1 MPSSLPR
8 ALEPGD
14 VARYLAGV
22 GLLADP
28 NGATVEELTGGVS
41 NRAFWARWAGG
52 GCVVKQARPRLAVQM
67 EWLADVR
74 RVIREGEAMQW
85 LRARLGGP
93 HIPRLLHLDRE
104 RNLLV
109 MEAIPPP
116 AENYKAILLRGK
128 VDPALAEQFG
138 GLLARIHNAT
148 MDLESHRQFGDATFF
163 DELRLSPYYD
173 TIAARHPA
181 LAARIGAL
189 RRECRESV
197 FCLVHGDYSPKN
209 ILVLHGHLIL
219 LDYEVAHFGNPSFDL
234 GFALT
239 HYLAKALHVPG
250 RGPAFID
257 AARRFWGTYRGQAR
271 IAPEAIAHAG
281 QHLAAILLARMDG
294 KSPLEYFTD
303 PERKRTVREI
313 SARTL
318 NDDAARIEDV
328 IEAVEAELT

>member
-1 MPSSLPR
+1 MTSNLS
-8 ALEPGD
+8 GD
-14 VARYLAGV
+14 LTLDSVSRYLSQK
-22 GLLADP
+22 GLLAAADL
-28 NGATVEELTGGVS
+28 AHVEELTGGVS
-41 NRAFWARWAGG
+41 NRAFRIDWAVG
-52 GCVVKQARPRLAVQM
+52 GCVVKQARARLAVQM

-74 RVIREGEAMQW
+74 RVIREGEAMEW

-93 HIPRLLHLDRE
+93 HIPRLLYLDRE

-109 MEAIPPP
+109 MEAVPYA
-116 AENYKAILLRGK
+116 AENYKTILLRGE
-128 VDPALAEQFG
+128 VDLALAGQFG
-138 GLLARIHNAT
+138 WLLARIHNGTA
-148 MDLESHRQFGDATFF
+148 DLESHHKFGDATFF

-173 TIAARHPA
+173 QAAERHPR
-181 LAARIGAL
+181 LAPRIQAL

-209 ILVLHGHLIL
+209 VLVLHGRLIL

-250 RGPAFID
+250 RGTEFIA
-257 AARRFWGTYRGQAR
+257 AARAFWDTYRRDIR

-281 QHLAAILLARMDG
+281 QHLGAILLARMDG

-303 PERKRTVREI
+303 PRKQDQVRAI
-313 SARTL
+313 ASAAL
-318 NDDAARIEDV
+318 MDDGMDIPAV
-328 IEAVEAELT
+328 IAAVEERLP